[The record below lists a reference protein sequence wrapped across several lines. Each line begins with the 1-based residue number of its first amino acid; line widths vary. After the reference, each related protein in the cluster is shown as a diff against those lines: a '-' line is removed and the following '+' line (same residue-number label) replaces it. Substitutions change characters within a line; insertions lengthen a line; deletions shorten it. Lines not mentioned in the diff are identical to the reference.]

1 MIERII
7 KAVKRGNKKRSINIT
22 IGAVVGFLLS
32 CTAVMGADEYLWIK
46 NDGGGIKFNT
56 AKTTEFD
63 GTDGTWNE
71 ANPYNK
77 NSWDGTTYTNNMTLL
92 STTNNGKDNNGIDI
106 SYGLRLSGDL
116 GEFEFIN
123 KGNIKSDYKAID
135 FTVTTLSKLIN
146 HGNIGGPDDDNG
158 IDIFGSHIDELSN
171 NGNISD
177 STEKAIYLH
186 RYSTIK
192 ELNNNGNIDIRYG
205 VYMEDS
211 KINNFTNNGN
221 ISSSFC
227 TTLLVDSE
235 INILENYG
243 SVRSSLDLYNEST
256 INVLRNTGTIFGEDY
271 AINNEGGTINDLYNY
286 GILMNSDRM
295 VDTIVNTG
303 TLTLDNFGLIFKAD
317 VGKYTATEGDFKNF
331 GKTFEAGGYTI
342 INAKAEGSFDNIVK
356 TESIL
361 SSELSGDKAYV
372 LNGIINTLEV
382 NKNIFLQEV
391 NNSVINAYKTAI
403 VMNGNESYL
412 ELNNTK
418 VNGGFDGSSPTILV
432 GGTNNFLT
440 IKGDTIVNGDMEST
454 GTLNTL
460 ILSGKENNTRSTRDD
475 SMNIF
480 NKITNFG
487 RIEIENNVT
496 FFEIAQVTG
505 VERITIKEDGTLNLR
520 LQAGASPIDKATH
533 ALTTGNTGLTIAGK
547 ENTDD
552 RAGTLNFMTNGIGT
566 NTVIDMG
573 GINLENVKLSTSSI
587 IDEFE
592 VLGAGSL
599 SGNEGD
605 IKLGVNGDLSGI
617 YKDISSD
624 GYIKY
629 KALPNH
635 INYDSL
641 NKIYQSSITHDNNVN
656 ALREMIYSTGK
667 SEQWLNLLSF
677 AGDIYTGSPYSYS
690 SELSRKSMGMFRDI
704 VTENSFR
711 PDLDKWL
718 IMGGL
723 THADSGTKDT
733 YYGRNYHGFDTG
745 TSNTKVDMKLTGAY
759 MLAKYGYSENI
770 SLGVTVGGNKS
781 EAEMSM
787 SKVKGN
793 SGYIGAFA
801 ENYKG
806 NLTLKAGAG
815 IQYSEYDADRRT
827 LGESYSEKYSD
838 MAYDIYLNGRYSHN
852 IGTNLF
858 LEPYGTLSYTYVDQN
873 GIDEGSEALAI
884 KTDSKSFDY
893 TVGKMG
899 VDLKKVIPHEKGKS
913 TLSAG
918 VSYTKILDGA
928 DEEFITGRFKGGTD
942 FDILVAHKNEH
953 SIGLNAKY
961 TLELEDGILFDVK
974 GTYAVE
980 RDSHNGAGKNK
991 TKGEWIVGTGL
1002 GYKF

>member
-32 CTAVMGADEYLWIK
+32 CTTVMGEDYLWIGADSNGDIKFSIDTDVDPSLTEDPYRDGK
-46 NDGGGIKFNT
+46 NDWNETTKTYVNNITLLGSGIKC
-56 AKTTEFD
+56 
-63 GTDGTWNE
+63 
-71 ANPYNK
+71 
-77 NSWDGTTYTNNMTLL
+77 
-92 STTNNGKDNNGIDI
+92 
-106 SYGLRLSGDL
+106 GLKLSGDL

-123 KGNIKSDYKAID
+123 KGNIENDDIIID
-135 FTVTTLSKLIN
+135 FSTVILNKLIN
-146 HGNIGGPDDDNG
+146 FGYIGSSNYNG
-158 IDIFGSHIDELSN
+158 LEIYESYIDELSN
-171 NGNISD
+171 NGNISSND
-177 STEKAIYLH
+177 NTIFLYEH
-186 RYSTIK
+186 STIK
-192 ELNNNGNIDIRYG
+192 ELNNNGNINAWCG
-205 VYMEDS
+205 VYMEKSEID
-211 KINNFTNNGN
+211 NFTNNGN
-221 ISSSFC
+221 MVCSYSVI
-227 TTLLVDSE
+227 LVDST
-235 INILENYG
+235 INNLKNYG
-243 SVRSSLDLYNEST
+243 SFRGHLQTDT
-256 INVLRNTGTIFGEDY
+256 IIDVLMNAGIISGEYY
-271 AINNEGGTINDLYNY
+271 AIDNYGAINSLYNY
-286 GILMNSDRM
+286 GILATNGSEIIDNS
-295 VDTIVNTG
+295 G

-342 INAKAEGSFDNIVK
+342 INAKVEGSFDNIVK

-372 LNGIINTLEV
+372 LNGITNTLEV

-432 GGTNNFLT
+432 EGTNNFLT
-440 IKGDTIVNGDMEST
+440 IKGDTIVNGDMKST

-505 VERITIKEDGTLNLR
+505 VERINIKEDGTLNLR

-552 RAGTLNFMTNGIGT
+552 RAGTLNFITNGIGT

-592 VLGAGSL
+592 VLGAGSP

-641 NKIYQSSITHDNNVN
+641 NKIYQSSITHDNNIN

-723 THADSGTKDT
+723 THADGGTKDT

-745 TSNTKVDMKLTGAY
+745 TSDTEADMKLTGAY

-801 ENYKG
+801 ENYRG
-806 NLTLKAGAG
+806 NLTLKAGGG

-827 LGESYSEKYSD
+827 LGGHSYNEKYSD

-918 VSYTKILDGA
+918 VSCTKILDGV